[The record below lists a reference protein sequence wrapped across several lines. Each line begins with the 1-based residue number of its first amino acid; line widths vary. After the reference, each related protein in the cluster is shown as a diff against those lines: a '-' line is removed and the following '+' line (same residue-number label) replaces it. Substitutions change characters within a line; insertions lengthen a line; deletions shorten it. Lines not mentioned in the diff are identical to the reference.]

1 MYWWVID
8 NTTGIHQLVEM
19 ACLLMSI
26 DEHPE
31 NMVIPK
37 NSIIDSTLGSLQ
49 SQIQDLSQEEVAL
62 TT

>member
-1 MYWWVID
+1 
-8 NTTGIHQLVEM
+8 M